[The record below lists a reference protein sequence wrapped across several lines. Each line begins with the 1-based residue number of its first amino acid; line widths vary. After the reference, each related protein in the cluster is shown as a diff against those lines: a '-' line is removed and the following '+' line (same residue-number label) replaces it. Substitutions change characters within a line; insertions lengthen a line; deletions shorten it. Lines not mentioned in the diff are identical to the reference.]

1 MVLVYVLFPNESPKT
16 SNQGTQ
22 SKHYVRA
29 LMCLQYLEHMMYSV
43 VPRHILVVPRHILND
58 SMQTK
63 ALKLGLLMLGQMT
76 LKIS

>member
-22 SKHYVRA
+22 SKHNVRA

-43 VPRHILVVPRHILND
+43 VPRHILND

-63 ALKLGLLMLGQMT
+63 ALKLGLLILGQMT

>member
-29 LMCLQYLEHMMYSV
+29 LICLQYLEHMMYSV
-43 VPRHILVVPRHILND
+43 VPWHILND

-63 ALKLGLLMLGQMT
+63 ALKLGLLILGQMT